1 MPVLGIDVG
10 GTNVRAM
17 VADEQGQVLSFR
29 EAKTPLGSVDSLL
42 SLIADMA
49 GEARSCVRG
58 NVRAAGVGFPG
69 LIDFKRGVVRCS
81 PNLPE
86 FHDVAFAAMLS
97 ERLGVRVFLGN
108 DVNIAALGERWL
120 GAGMRF
126 EDFAFI
132 TLGTGLGSGLIVNG
146 RSFWG
151 GTGYAAELGHL
162 VVEPDGARCAC
173 GNVGCLEAY
182 CSANGL
188 RSRAAALRDSGEES
202 AMWSMV
208 DNDFRLS
215 TFDFRLTP
223 QIVDL
228 AASRGDA
235 LAIKLL
241 SDAARYLGIAI
252 AALCDLVGIRVAI
265 VGGRMANME
274 FDILGAAQAEA
285 NRRSICARAGDISE
299 ISVIRSSL
307 GDKAGCLG
315 AIRYAMDSLSG

>member
-17 VADEQGQVLSFR
+17 AADEQGRILSFLD
-29 EAKTPLGSVDSLL
+29 AKTPLGSVDSLL
-42 SLIADMA
+42 SLIADIA
-49 GEARSCVRG
+49 GEACSRVRG

-69 LIDFKRGVVRCS
+69 LIDFRRGVVRCS

-120 GAGMRF
+120 GAGMQF
-126 EDFAFI
+126 DDFAFI

-146 RSFWG
+146 RPFWG

-162 VVEPDGARCAC
+162 VVAPDGARCAC

-188 RSRAAALRDSGEES
+188 RSRAAARRESGEES

-208 DNDFRLS
+208 GNDG
-215 TFDFRLTP
+215 DLTP

-285 NRRSICARAGDISE
+285 NRRSICARASD

>member
-17 VADEQGQVLSFR
+17 AADEQGQVLSFR
-29 EAKTPLGSVDSLL
+29 EAKTPLGSIDSLL
-42 SLIADMA
+42 SLIAA
-49 GEARSCVRG
+49 ISAEARLRVRG
-58 NVRAAGVGFPG
+58 NVLAAGVGFPG
-69 LIDFKRGVVRCS
+69 LIDFRRGVVRCS

-120 GAGMRF
+120 GAGMQF

-132 TLGTGLGSGLIVNG
+132 TLGTGLGSGLIVDG
-146 RSFWG
+146 RPFWG

-182 CSANGL
+182 CSASGL
-188 RSRAAALRDSGEES
+188 RSRAAALRESGEES
-202 AMWSMV
+202 AMWSMIG
-208 DNDFRLS
+208 NDG
-215 TFDFRLTP
+215 DLTP
-223 QIVDL
+223 EIVDQ

-285 NRRSICARAGDISE
+285 NRRSICARASDISD